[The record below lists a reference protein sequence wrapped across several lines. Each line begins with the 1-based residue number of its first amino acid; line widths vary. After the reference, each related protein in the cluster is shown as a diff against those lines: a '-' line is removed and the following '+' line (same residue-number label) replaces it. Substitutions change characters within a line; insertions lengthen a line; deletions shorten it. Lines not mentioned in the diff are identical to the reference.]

1 MSRPRTMEFD
11 LEIAGGTAS
20 RDGLYVCGRCHAV
33 VHPSQREIDLAESMP
48 SSRVQLKCPACH
60 HWTVEWHQPTP
71 ERPRQPAPVSQE
83 RGRALFLQ
91 VRQALGTLPHC

>member
-20 RDGLYVCGRCHAV
+20 RDGLYVCGRCHTVA
-33 VHPSQREIDLAESMP
+33 HPSQREIDLAESMP

-60 HWTVEWHQPTP
+60 HWTVEWHQPSP
-71 ERPRQPAPVSQE
+71 ARSRQAQPVSRE
-83 RGRALFLQ
+83 RGRELF
-91 VRQALGTLPHC
+91 AEIFSKLGGN